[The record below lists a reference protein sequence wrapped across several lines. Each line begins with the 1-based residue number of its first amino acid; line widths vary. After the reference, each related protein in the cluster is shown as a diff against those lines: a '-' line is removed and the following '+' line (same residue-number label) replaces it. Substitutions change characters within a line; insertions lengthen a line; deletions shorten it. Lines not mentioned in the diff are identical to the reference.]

1 MTVLAAL
8 ADRLVDR
15 LGPGAVVTGDD
26 AAGRLVGWAR
36 PVPLGTPLL
45 VRPATTDEV
54 ATTVV
59 ACREADVGI
68 VPLGGGTGL
77 VGGAVGG
84 PDVVALSLE
93 RMNRVVEV
101 DPDDRVLIAE
111 AGVTLEAAQRA
122 AVAEGLDL
130 GLDLGARSTA
140 QLGGL
145 VATNAGGNG
154 VIRHGMTRHR
164 VLGLEVV
171 LADGTVLPGLRR
183 IVKDNTGYDLA
194 GLFCGA
200 EGTLGVVT
208 GVALRCSPVPAGR
221 VTALVAVPGF
231 DETVTLLRS
240 LQSRTA
246 GAVAAFEVMWRS
258 FYELVAVESG
268 HHQPPLPPDH
278 PLYVLTEVEVGEPAG
293 ASEWFAG
300 LIAALAG
307 EGIVSDAVVAHT
319 TGDRSALW
327 AIRDDIPALV
337 EALGGR
343 LAYDISLPIASM
355 PGYLDGLR
363 DALDRRHPGARLV
376 VFGHLGD
383 GNLHVTI
390 GGPPDGVAADID
402 RLVYDPL
409 AELGGSIS
417 AEHGIGRHKRPHLGR
432 SRSPEEIATMRTIK
446 QALDPTGLLNPG
458 VIFEQE

>member
-1 MTVLAAL
+1 MSELAAL
-8 ADRLVDR
+8 AEVLAGR
-15 LGPGAVVTGDD
+15 LGPAAVVTGAD
-26 AAGRLVGWAR
+26 ASGRLVGWAR
-36 PVPLGTPLL
+36 PVRLGTSLL
-45 VRPATTDEV
+45 VRPATTEEVV
-54 ATTVV
+54 ATIV
-59 ACREADVGI
+59 ACREADVGV

-93 RMNRVVEV
+93 RLDRVLEV
-101 DPDDRVLIAE
+101 DADDRVLIAE
-111 AGVTLEAAQRA
+111 AGVTLETAQRSA
-122 AVAEGLDL
+122 AAEGLDL

-194 GLFCGA
+194 GLFCGS

-208 GVALRCSPVPAGR
+208 GVALRCSPAPAGR

-231 DETVTLLRS
+231 DEAVALLRS

-246 GAVAAFEVMWRS
+246 GAVSAFEVMWRS
-258 FYELVAVESG
+258 FYELVAVRSG
-268 HHQPPLPPDH
+268 HHRPPLPPDH
-278 PLYVLTEVEVGEPAG
+278 PLYVLTEVEVGDPTG
-293 ASEWFAG
+293 ATEWFAG
-300 LIAALAG
+300 LIAALATDG
-307 EGIVSDAVVAHT
+307 TVTDAIVAHT
-319 TGDRSALW
+319 AGDRAALW

-337 EALGGR
+337 DALGGR
-343 LAYDISLPIASM
+343 LAYDVSLPIAAM
-355 PGYLDGLR
+355 PGYLERLG
-363 DALDRRHPGARLV
+363 DALAQRHPGSRLV

-390 GGPPDGVAADID
+390 GGPPEDAATDVD
-402 RLVYDPL
+402 RLVYEPL
-409 AELGGSIS
+409 TALGGSVS

-432 SRSPEEIATMRTIK
+432 SRSPEEIATMRAIK
-446 QALDPTGLLNPG
+446 AALDPTGILNPG
-458 VIFEQE
+458 AILE

>member
-1 MTVLAAL
+1 MKDLAAL
-8 ADRLVDR
+8 AEVLAGR
-15 LGPGAVVTGDD
+15 LGPGAVVTGAD
-26 AAGRLVGWAR
+26 AAGRLVGWAQ
-36 PVPLGTPLL
+36 PVPLGTSLL
-45 VRPATTDEV
+45 VRPATTEEVV
-54 ATTVV
+54 ATVI
-59 ACREADVGI
+59 ACREAGVGV

-93 RMNRVVEV
+93 RLGRVLEV
-101 DPDDRVLIAE
+101 DADDRVLIAE
-111 AGVTLEAAQRA
+111 AGVTLETAQRA
-122 AVAEGLDL
+122 AAAEGLDL

-171 LADGTVLPGLRR
+171 LADGTVLAGLRR

-194 GLFCGA
+194 GLFCGS

-208 GVALRCSPVPAGR
+208 AVALRCSPTPAGR

-231 DETVTLLRS
+231 DETVSLLRS
-240 LQSRTA
+240 LQARTA

-268 HHQPPLPPDH
+268 HHQPPLPADH

-293 ASEWFAG
+293 ATEWFAG
-300 LIAALAG
+300 LVAELAA
-307 EGIVSDAVVAHT
+307 EGAVADAVVAHT
-319 TGDRSALW
+319 AGDRAALW

-337 EALGGR
+337 DALGGR
-343 LAYDISLPIASM
+343 LAYDVSLPIAAM
-355 PGYLDGLR
+355 PGYLEQLG
-363 DALDRRHPGARLV
+363 DALAARHRGSRLV

-390 GGPPDGVAADID
+390 GGPPEDAAADID
-402 RLVYDPL
+402 RLVYEPL

-417 AEHGIGRHKRPHLGR
+417 AEHGIGRHKRPHLAR
-432 SRSPEEIATMRTIK
+432 SRSPEEIATMRAIK
-446 QALDPTGLLNPG
+446 QALDPTGILNPG
-458 VIFEQE
+458 ALFE

>member
-1 MTVLAAL
+1 MKDLAAL
-8 ADRLVDR
+8 AEVLAGR
-15 LGPGAVVTGDD
+15 LGPGAVVTGAD
-26 AAGRLVGWAR
+26 AAGRLVGWAQ
-36 PVPLGTPLL
+36 PVPLGTSLL
-45 VRPATTDEV
+45 VRPATTEEVV
-54 ATTVV
+54 ATVI
-59 ACREADVGI
+59 ACREAGVGV

-93 RMNRVVEV
+93 RLDRVLEV
-101 DPDDRVLIAE
+101 DADDRVLIAE
-111 AGVTLEAAQRA
+111 AGVTLETAQRA
-122 AVAEGLDL
+122 AAAEGLDL

-171 LADGTVLPGLRR
+171 LADGTVLAGLRR

-194 GLFCGA
+194 GLFCGS

-208 GVALRCSPVPAGR
+208 AVALRCSPTPAGR

-231 DETVTLLRS
+231 DETVSLLRS
-240 LQSRTA
+240 LQARTA

-268 HHQPPLPPDH
+268 HHQPPLPADH

-293 ASEWFAG
+293 ATEWFAG
-300 LIAALAG
+300 LVAELAA
-307 EGIVSDAVVAHT
+307 EGAVADAVVAHT
-319 TGDRSALW
+319 AGDRAALW

-337 EALGGR
+337 DALGGR
-343 LAYDISLPIASM
+343 LAYDVSLPIAAM
-355 PGYLDGLR
+355 PGYLEQLG
-363 DALDRRHPGARLV
+363 DALAARHRGSRLV

-390 GGPPDGVAADID
+390 GGPPEDAAADID
-402 RLVYDPL
+402 RLVYEPL

-417 AEHGIGRHKRPHLGR
+417 AEHGIGRHKRPHLAR
-432 SRSPEEIATMRTIK
+432 SRSPEEIATMRAIK
-446 QALDPTGLLNPG
+446 QALDPTGILNPG
-458 VIFEQE
+458 ALFE

>member
-1 MTVLAAL
+1 MSDLAAL
-8 ADRLVDR
+8 ADVLAAR

-26 AAGRLVGWAR
+26 AAGRLVGWAQ

-45 VRPATTDEV
+45 VRPATTAEV
-54 ATTVV
+54 ATTVA
-59 ACREADVGI
+59 ACRELGVGI

-93 RMNRVVEV
+93 RMDRVLEV
-101 DPDDRVLIAE
+101 DADDRVLIAE
-111 AGVTLEAAQRA
+111 AGVTLETAQRA
-122 AVAEGLDL
+122 VAAEGLDL
-130 GLDLGARSTA
+130 GLDLGARATA

-171 LADGTVLPGLRR
+171 LADGTVLAGLRR

-194 GLFCGA
+194 GLFCGS

-208 GVALRCSPVPAGR
+208 TVALRCSPAPAGR
-221 VTALVAVPGF
+221 VTALLAVPGF
-231 DETVTLLRS
+231 DQTITLLRS
-240 LQSRTA
+240 LQARTA

-268 HHQPPLPPDH
+268 HHRPPLPADH

-293 ASEWFAG
+293 ATEWFAE
-300 LIAALAG
+300 LVAALAA
-307 EGIVSDAVVAHT
+307 EGTVTDAVVAHT
-319 TGDRSALW
+319 AGDRAALW

-337 EALGGR
+337 DALGGR
-343 LAYDISLPIASM
+343 LAFDVSLPIAAM
-355 PGYLDGLR
+355 PGYLDHLGG
-363 DALDRRHPGARLV
+363 ALAERHPGSRLV

-390 GGPPDGVAADID
+390 GGPPEEAATDID
-402 RLVYDPL
+402 RLVYEPL
-409 AELGGSIS
+409 AALGGSIS

-432 SRSPEEIATMRTIK
+432 SRSPEEIAVMRSIK
-446 QALDPTGLLNPG
+446 AALDPTGILNPG
-458 VIFEQE
+458 VLFE

>member
-1 MTVLAAL
+1 MKDLAAL
-8 ADRLVDR
+8 AEVLAGR
-15 LGPGAVVTGDD
+15 LGPGAVVTGAD
-26 AAGRLVGWAR
+26 AAGRLVGWAQ
-36 PVPLGTPLL
+36 PVPLGTSLL
-45 VRPATTDEV
+45 VRPATTEEV
-54 ATTVV
+54 LATVI
-59 ACREADVGI
+59 ACREAGVGV

-93 RMNRVVEV
+93 RLDRVLEV
-101 DPDDRVLIAE
+101 DADDRVLIAE
-111 AGVTLEAAQRA
+111 AGVTLETAQRA
-122 AVAEGLDL
+122 AAAEGLDL

-171 LADGTVLPGLRR
+171 LADGTVLAGLRR

-194 GLFCGA
+194 GLFCGS

-208 GVALRCSPVPAGR
+208 AVALRCSPTPAGR

-231 DETVTLLRS
+231 DETVSLLRS
-240 LQSRTA
+240 LQARTA

-268 HHQPPLPPDH
+268 HHQPPLPADH

-293 ASEWFAG
+293 ATEWFAG
-300 LIAALAG
+300 LVAELAA
-307 EGIVSDAVVAHT
+307 EGAVADAVVAHT
-319 TGDRSALW
+319 AGDRAALW

-337 EALGGR
+337 DALGGR
-343 LAYDISLPIASM
+343 LAYDVSLPIAAM
-355 PGYLDGLR
+355 PGYLEQLG
-363 DALDRRHPGARLV
+363 DALAARHRGSRLV

-390 GGPPDGVAADID
+390 GGPPEDAAADID
-402 RLVYDPL
+402 RLVYEPL

-417 AEHGIGRHKRPHLGR
+417 AEHGIGRHKRPHLAR
-432 SRSPEEIATMRTIK
+432 SRSPEEIATMRAIK
-446 QALDPTGLLNPG
+446 QALDPTGILNPG
-458 VIFEQE
+458 ALFE

>member
-1 MTVLAAL
+1 MSGLATLAEVLEG
-8 ADRLVDR
+8 R

-45 VRPATTDEV
+45 VRPATTEEV
-54 ATTVV
+54 SITVA
-59 ACREADVGI
+59 ACRELGVGV

-84 PDVVALSLE
+84 PDVAALSLE
-93 RMNRVVEV
+93 RMDRIIEV
-101 DPDDRVLIAE
+101 DADDRVLIAE
-111 AGVTLEAAQRA
+111 AGVTLEAAQASA
-122 AVAEGLDL
+122 AAAGLDL
-130 GLDLGARSTA
+130 GLDLGARAAA

-145 VATNAGGNG
+145 VATNAGGSG

-171 LADGTVLPGLRR
+171 LADGTVLGGLRR

-194 GLFCGA
+194 GLFCGS

-208 GVALRCSPVPAGR
+208 TVALRCSPAPAGR

-268 HHQPPLPPDH
+268 HHRAPLTPDH

-293 ASEWFAG
+293 ATDWFAG
-300 LIAALAG
+300 LIAALAA
-307 EGIVSDAVVAHT
+307 EGVVSDAVVAHT
-319 TGDRSALW
+319 AGDRAALW

-337 EALGGR
+337 DALGGR
-343 LAYDISLPIASM
+343 LAYDVSLPIAAMSH
-355 PGYLDGLR
+355 YLDRLAAGL
-363 DALDRRHPGARLV
+363 ATAHPGARLV

-390 GGPPDGVAADID
+390 GGPPEDRAGDVD
-402 RLVYDPL
+402 RLVYEPL
-409 AELGGSIS
+409 TALGGSIS

-432 SRSPEEIATMRTIK
+432 SRSPEEIAVMRSIK
-446 QALDPTGLLNPG
+446 AALDPTGILNPG
-458 VIFEQE
+458 ALFE